1 MKSFDN
7 KKIEDNLCDSWIDEE
22 FPDDSYDGEDYEFC
36 SDDISDE
43 FWSDDILPDDDYF
56 KPVDPK
62 KYTYEKTKSILRD
75 LNMKHIEKFLREMK
89 LKKINNKNK
98 KWK

>member
-22 FPDDSYDGEDYEFC
+22 FPDDSYDGEDYE
-36 SDDISDE
+36 I
-43 FWSDDILPDDDYF
+43 WSDDILPDDDYF

-75 LNMKHIEKFLREMK
+75 LNMKHIEKFLREKK
-89 LKKINNKNK
+89 LKNINK
-98 KWK
+98 K